1 MDKRDQLLVLVIGV
15 PGSGKSTLA
24 KRLCHFM
31 QDIGDNCKMHE
42 ADNYFI
48 TPDGN
53 YKFDATKL
61 PLAHKECQSKVY
73 ADLLE
78 GNNVIVAN
86 TSLRAWERKPYID
99 MVRSMEMSL
108 YIVIMDKVYQNVHG
122 VPAERVEEMKKKFE
136 PITSDEFKGIRSVT
150 FATPEEVDSF
160 ITREGY

>member
-1 MDKRDQLLVLVIGV
+1 MDKRDQLLVLMIGV
-15 PGSGKSTLA
+15 PGSGKTTLA

-31 QDIGDNCKMHE
+31 QDIGNNCKVHE

-48 TPDGN
+48 SPDGD

-61 PLAHKECQSKVY
+61 SLAHNECQSKVH
-73 ADLLE
+73 ADLLD
-78 GNNVIVAN
+78 GNNVIVSN

-99 MVRSMEMSL
+99 MVRSMDICL

-122 VPAERVEEMKKKFE
+122 VSAERVEEMKKKFE
-136 PITSDEFKGIRSVT
+136 PITSDEFKGIRSVS

-160 ITREGY
+160 LNREGY